1 MQVWWWLNIA
11 QMLHLF
17 LFSFFFFSQKVLI
30 HQDVSLLMEK
40 NVWFL
45 IFPSGSRTVF
55 LEKKTCTLKKQRGR
69 SLLSDGKWFRVPC
82 CSLCFRAG
90 IWTCKLTLRREG
102 EHQLVYKSFF
112 VTHASTVSF
121 RTDYWRLYLQ
131 LGSYSTCLKYVRSK
145 PGPHVTVVGGIKNR
159 KGSNFF

>member
-69 SLLSDGKWFRVPC
+69 SLLSDGKWFSVPC

-90 IWTCKLTLRREG
+90 IWTCKLTLRRWASASLQVFLC
-102 EHQLVYKSFF
+102 HACKHSQLQNRLLKAVSAAWQLQHLSQ
-112 VTHASTVSF
+112 TCEEQTWAS
-121 RTDYWRLYLQ
+121 RY
-131 LGSYSTCLKYVRSK
+131 CC
-145 PGPHVTVVGGIKNR
+145 GGN
-159 KGSNFF
+159 